1 MMTII
6 EKIIARHSGRE
17 KVVPGEIVDVHIDV
31 RLARDFG
38 GANVVKNLVDNNLRI
53 ADPAKTWFTFDC
65 NPTGSDQKYAANQ
78 QSCRVFAREHKIP
91 VYDLNSGIGTH
102 LAIDQGLAL
111 PGDTLVSTDSHANIL
126 GAIGCFG
133 QGMGDR
139 DIAAVWS
146 RGAVWFKVP
155 PSVKITL
162 SGKRPEGLYAKDIVL
177 NLLHRFGANTLLGY
191 SVEIDG
197 EEADRLTLDERI
209 TISSMATEMGAIALF
224 FTPGEEILTYCYQ
237 RSGREFS
244 PVFPDPEARY
254 EKSFTPDLAQFFPAL
269 SLPGK
274 PHDVV
279 PIEEAKGKKI
289 DSVFIGS
296 CTNGRLEDLRLVASL
311 LKGRKVAPGVV
322 LKIVPATDEIWNA
335 CLEEGLLAIFKAS
348 GALVSN
354 AGCAGCASGQV
365 GQNGPGEVTVS
376 TGNRNFAGKQGKGEV
391 YLASPA
397 IAAASAIA
405 GYITTA
411 AEIPGTPALFG
422 TGPAEAAHPVT
433 TKTPAD
439 SADKEATGSG
449 TSALSGTSAR
459 SSGGE
464 KGKPT
469 LLEGKVWLVMED
481 NIDTDMIFHNRHL
494 AITELAEMGAH
505 AFGNLKGWEDY
516 ASRSEPGDIILT
528 GSNFGAGSSR
538 QQAVDCF
545 RALGNQAIIAR
556 SFGAIYERNAINA
569 GFPILTCDDLS
580 PLDLKQ
586 RDRVVVDL
594 KKSSLTNLENGIT
607 IGLNPF
613 SEVQMQIY
621 QAGDLLKIRRL
632 ED

>member
-1 MMTII
+1 MTII
-6 EKIIARHSGRE
+6 EKILARHSGRE
-17 KVVPGEIVDVHIDV
+17 KVVPGEIVDVQIDV

-139 DIAAVWS
+139 DIAAIWS

-162 SGKRPEGLYAKDIVL
+162 SGKRPEGLHAKDIVL

-224 FTPGEEILTYCYQ
+224 FTPGKEIITYCYQ

-244 PVFPDPEARY
+244 PVFPDPEASY
-254 EKSFTPDLAQFFPAL
+254 QKSFTLDLAEFFPAI

-279 PIEEAKGKKI
+279 PVQEVKGKKI
-289 DSVFIGS
+289 DSAFIGS
-296 CTNGRLEDLRLVASL
+296 CTNGRMEDLRLAASL

-335 CLEEGLLAIFKAS
+335 CLEEGLLAIFK
-348 GALVSN
+348 
-354 AGCAGCASGQV
+354 
-365 GQNGPGEVTVS
+365 E
-376 TGNRNFAGKQGKGEV
+376 
-391 YLASPA
+391 
-397 IAAASAIA
+397 
-405 GYITTA
+405 
-411 AEIPGTPALFG
+411 
-422 TGPAEAAHPVT
+422 
-433 TKTPAD
+433 
-439 SADKEATGSG
+439 
-449 TSALSGTSAR
+449 LS
-459 SSGGE
+459 
-464 KGKPT
+464 
-469 LLEGKVWLVMED
+469 L
-481 NIDTDMIFHNRHL
+481 IHI
-494 AITELAEMGAH
+494 
-505 AFGNLKGWEDY
+505 
-516 ASRSEPGDIILT
+516 
-528 GSNFGAGSSR
+528 
-538 QQAVDCF
+538 
-545 RALGNQAIIAR
+545 
-556 SFGAIYERNAINA
+556 
-569 GFPILTCDDLS
+569 
-580 PLDLKQ
+580 
-586 RDRVVVDL
+586 
-594 KKSSLTNLENGIT
+594 
-607 IGLNPF
+607 
-613 SEVQMQIY
+613 
-621 QAGDLLKIRRL
+621 
-632 ED
+632 